1 MSALFNSKKYYG
13 LIGYPLTHSFSM
25 DFFNQKFGAEK
36 INAEYLNFEIDDIGK
51 LMEVISEYPELNGLN
66 VTSPYKQVI
75 IQYLDALDETAKSIG
90 AVNVVKI
97 DKSGKNQDVKLI
109 GYNTDAIGFAN
120 SIRPMLS
127 DKMKSALVM
136 GSGGAAKAVR
146 YALNKLGMESH
157 TISRRKS
164 VSTITYEELTKSM
177 VHKNLIVVNATP
189 LGMYPNVDA
198 CPDFPFRF
206 LTKDHLCY
214 DLIYNPEETV
224 FLKRAK
230 QYGASC
236 KNGLEMLLLQAFAS
250 YDIWTKGHFE

>member
-51 LMEVISEYPELNGLN
+51 LMEVN
-66 VTSPYKQVI
+66 VTSPYKQAI
-75 IQYLDALDETAKSIG
+75 IPYLDELDETAKGIG

-97 DKSGKNQDVKLI
+97 YKSGKNQDVKLI

-136 GSGGAAKAVR
+136 GSGGAAKAVK
-146 YALNKLGMESH
+146 YALNKLGIESH
-157 TISRRKS
+157 TISRKKS
-164 VSTITYEELTKSM
+164 FSTITYEELTKSM

-250 YDIWTKGHFE
+250 YDIWTKGHVE

>member
-1 MSALFNSKKYYG
+1 MSASNVKKYYG

-25 DFFNQKFGAEK
+25 DFFNQKFGSEQ
-36 INAEYLNFEIDDIGK
+36 INAQYLNFEIDDIGK
-51 LMEVISEYPELNGLN
+51 LMEIISEYPELDGLN
-66 VTSPYKQVI
+66 VTSPYKQAI
-75 IQYLDALDETAKSIG
+75 IPYLDELNDTAKSIG

-97 DKSGKNQDVKLI
+97 IKDSKTQNIKLI
-109 GYNTDAIGFAN
+109 GHNTDAIGFAN
-120 SIRPMLS
+120 SLRPLLT

-136 GSGGAAKAVR
+136 GSGGAAKAVH
-146 YALNKLGMESH
+146 YALAQLGIESH

-177 VHKNLIVVNATP
+177 VHRNLIIVNATP

-214 DLIYNPEETV
+214 DLIYNPEETL
-224 FLKRAK
+224 FLKKAK
-230 QYGASC
+230 QAGASC

-250 YDIWTKGHFE
+250 YDIWTK